1 MPKMAT
7 SKLGCAL
14 LGLLQQKPSS
24 GYDLRKIFSTTAMTT
39 YSDSPGA
46 IYPALQRLQEQGLI
60 RGTIE
65 SGTGLRR
72 RQVFQLTAKGTAEL
86 RKWIARPVLRADVI
100 RGLDEVML
108 RFAFSEQAVGPSAS
122 VRILQSLQAELASY
136 IPDLH
141 AQLSA
146 GKPTMPRS
154 GRLALESGIQG
165 YECLLRWTRDA
176 LGTYALKQI
185 APTKREG
192 TKHDRTKHDRTRHSR
207 PEIRK

>member
-1 MPKMAT
+1 MAKAAI

-14 LGLLQQKPSS
+14 LGLLQQRPSS

-46 IYPALQRLQEQGLI
+46 IYPALQRLQQRGFI

-65 SGTGLRR
+65 SGAGLRR
-72 RQVFQLTAKGTAEL
+72 RQVFRLTAQGAAEL

-136 IPDLH
+136 IPDLR

-146 GKPTMPRS
+146 GKATMPTS
-154 GRLALESGIQG
+154 GRLALESGIKG
-165 YECLLRWTRDA
+165 YDCLLRWTKDA
-176 LGTYALKQI
+176 LRTYALNKDC
-185 APTKREG
+185 TGEG
-192 TKHDRTKHDRTRHSR
+192 PSSEDKK
-207 PEIRK
+207 